1 MKNDICWQNRQ
12 LSRRRL
18 VGTTAAAGLGITLF
32 GTASLRTGA
41 AQDEPYRIVLVQGV
55 TGDEFYV
62 SMACG
67 AQAAA
72 DELGVELEVQG
83 PERFDAT
90 LQAPLLS
97 AVVQS
102 APDAIL
108 IAPNDR
114 AAMIAPIQE
123 AIDAGIAVFT
133 VDTFIDS
140 DIAVANIASDN
151 VEGGRIAARALAE
164 LIDESGKVFVVN
176 VIPGVSTTDQRAEG
190 FFEELANY
198 PDIVDLGQE
207 YSNNDPTQ
215 AASIVN
221 ARLQSDPDLAGIF
234 GTNLFSAQGA
244 AVAIDQAGL
253 QGEVK
258 VVSFDAGPTQVE
270 QLESG
275 TVDALIAQHPYDIG
289 YTGVQMAVDY
299 LDTGTAPA
307 ETVVTTGYSIVTEE
321 TIDDPEVSRY
331 LYVADCS
338 EITSDVA
345 SPEAAATPTT

>member
-1 MKNDICWQNRQ
+1 MKSEICWQNRRIN
-12 LSRRRL
+12 RRRL
-18 VGTTAAAGLGITLF
+18 VGSTAAAGLGITLF
-32 GTASLRTGA
+32 GAAGLRARA
-41 AQDEPYRIVLVQGV
+41 AQDEPYRIVLIQGV
-55 TGDEFYV
+55 TGDNFYI

-72 DELGVELEVQG
+72 DELGATLEVQG

-114 AAMIAPIQE
+114 TAMIGPIQE
-123 AIDAGIAVFT
+123 AIDAGIAVVT
-133 VDTFIDS
+133 VDTSIES
-140 DIAVANIASDN
+140 DIAIANIASDN

-164 LIDESGKVFVVN
+164 LIGETGKVFVIN
-176 VIPGVSTTDQRAEG
+176 VQPGVSTTDQRADG

-215 AASIVN
+215 AASLLS
-221 ARLQSDPDLAGIF
+221 AKLQSDPDLAGVF

-244 AVAIDQAGL
+244 AVAIEQAGL
-253 QGEVK
+253 QGTIK

-289 YTGVQMAVDY
+289 WTGVQLAVEY
-299 LDTGTAPA
+299 LNTEAPPA
-307 ETVVTTGYSIVTEE
+307 ETAITTGYSIVTLE
-321 TIDDPEVSRY
+321 TIDDPEISRY

-338 EITSDVA
+338 EIAVAEA
-345 SPEAAATPTT
+345 SPEADATPVS